1 MKQKDKRM
9 FSCPAYFELLQYYLQ
24 IYSNKIHITKHT
36 LFSFRE
42 KYLTVNVIHL
52 LLIQYKTFV
61 KTFITVYH

>member
-24 IYSNKIHITKHT
+24 IYSKIHITKHT

-42 KYLTVNVIHL
+42 NYLTVNVIHL
-52 LLIQYKTFV
+52 LLI
-61 KTFITVYH
+61 